1 MLTDVT
7 QKEPI
12 KAGVGVSAR
21 HFKKAVD
28 RNRIKRLLREVYRL
42 EKTVLQDQ
50 VLNSQQHIA
59 VFFLC
64 IDKEIPNYTLLREK
78 MKVVLEKLVE
88 RLIEVKGER

>member
-28 RNRIKRLLREVYRL
+28 RNRIKRLLREAYRL
-42 EKTVLQDQ
+42 EKKVLQDQ
-50 VLNSQQHIA
+50 VLNSQQHIT

-64 IDKEIPNYTLLREK
+64 IDKEIPNYVLLREK
-78 MKVVLEKLVE
+78 MKVALEKLVE
-88 RLIEVKGER
+88 RLGEVRSEK

>member
-1 MLTDVT
+1 MLTDVA
-7 QKEPI
+7 QKESI

-28 RNRIKRLLREVYRL
+28 RNRIKRLLREAYRL
-42 EKTVLQDQ
+42 EKKVLQDQ

-64 IDKEIPNYTLLREK
+64 IDKEIPNYALLREK
-78 MKVVLEKLVE
+78 MKVALEKLVE
-88 RLIEVKGER
+88 RLGEVRSEK